1 MADKGAVGRK
11 VGYTAAAAVRKW
23 VVVVGPIGFAAGTV
37 EEVVVHRAVEPGV
50 DSTALEAP
58 DLTVATGEM
67 VIEDTE
73 TAPGDMEIEAVVLVV
88 AEEACYTPTVLED
101 TVKMCHRN
109 LELLVAQMVT
119 VAART
124 NQDAGAWEV
133 QAVAAAHKDLAPAR
147 RWADRRCS

>member
-1 MADKGAVGRK
+1 LADKGAVGRK

-88 AEEACYTPTVLED
+88 AEE
-101 TVKMCHRN
+101 
-109 LELLVAQMVT
+109 
-119 VAART
+119 
-124 NQDAGAWEV
+124 V